1 MIIKT
6 CTKKR
11 YVLDDC
17 DEKILKDAAALLDG
31 LYANCEE
38 HGTYEDDFRQ
48 ARDNIDYLL
57 NELKQEDMEVFWEEN
72 YNSIEDLP

>member
-1 MIIKT
+1 MKITT

-11 YVLDDC
+11 YVLDDY
-17 DEKILKDAAALLDG
+17 DEKILKNAAALLDD
-31 LYANCEE
+31 LYTNCEE

-57 NELKQEDMEVFWEEN
+57 NELKQENMELFWEEN
-72 YNSIEDLP
+72 YNSIEEP

>member
-11 YVLDDC
+11 YVLDDY
-17 DEKILKDAAALLDG
+17 DEKILKDAAALLDD
-31 LYANCEE
+31 LYTSSEE
-38 HGTYEDDFRQ
+38 RGTYEDDFRQ
-48 ARDNIDYLL
+48 ARDNIDCLL

-72 YNSIEDLP
+72 YNSIEEI

>member
-11 YVLDDC
+11 YILDDY
-17 DEKILKDAAALLDG
+17 DEKILKDAAALLDD
-31 LYANCEE
+31 LYTNCEE
-38 HGTYEDDFRQ
+38 RGTYEDDFRQ

-72 YNSIEDLP
+72 YNSIEDPA

>member
-1 MIIKT
+1 MKITT

-11 YVLDDC
+11 YILDDY
-17 DEKILKDAAALLDG
+17 DEKILKDAAALLDD

-38 HGTYEDDFRQ
+38 RGTYEDDFRQ

-57 NELKQEDMEVFWEEN
+57 NELKQENMELFWEEN
-72 YNSIEDLP
+72 YNSIEES

>member
-11 YVLDDC
+11 YVLDDY
-17 DEKILKDAAALLDG
+17 DEKILKDAAALLDD
-31 LYANCEE
+31 LYTNCEE
-38 HGTYEDDFRQ
+38 RGIYEDDFRQ

-72 YNSIEDLP
+72 YNSTEEPA